1 MAHVLMTKTSN
12 LTPRQ
17 REIYDFVK
25 DNIMNRG
32 YGPTVREIG
41 DEFGIKSPN
50 GVMCHLKAL
59 EKKGLIIREPNLS
72 RAIQLTDKPQRKT
85 AVDLRGQFGQAGRLK
100 ENKDSEQID
109 FMDLLGS
116 GDHFLYRAAD
126 DSMVEEHIIKGDF
139 LVCRM
144 QQFYRD
150 GDRVIAVTENK
161 ETHYKRFYQDNNR
174 IRLDSITGPKKS
186 VFTDDVKILG
196 MVVGVVRKL

>member
-1 MAHVLMTKTSN
+1 MANILMTKTAN

-17 REIYDFVK
+17 REIYEFVK

-59 EKKGLIIREPNLS
+59 EKKGLITREPNLS
-72 RAIQLTDKPQRKT
+72 RAIQLSDKPQRKT
-85 AVDLRGQFGQAGRLK
+85 AVDLRGQFGQGTRLR
-100 ENKDSEQID
+100 ENKDAEQID

-126 DSMVEEHIIKGDF
+126 DSMADEHIIKGDF
-139 LVCRM
+139 LLCRM

-161 ETHYKRFYQDNNR
+161 ETHYKRFYQDGER
-174 IRLDSITGPKKS
+174 IRLDSIGTPKKS
-186 VFTDDVKILG
+186 IYTNDVKILG
-196 MVVGVVRKL
+196 MVIGVVRKI

>member
-1 MAHVLMTKTSN
+1 MANILMTKTAN

-17 REIYDFVK
+17 REIYEFVK

-72 RAIQLTDKPQRKT
+72 RAIQLSDKPQRKT
-85 AVDLRGQFGQAGRLK
+85 AVELRGQFGQGSRLR
-100 ENKDSEQID
+100 ENKDNEQVD

-126 DSMVEEHIIKGDF
+126 DSMAEEHIVKGDY
-139 LVCRM
+139 LLCRM

-161 ETHYKRFYQDNNR
+161 ETHYKRFYQDGDR
-174 IRLDSITGPKKS
+174 IRLDSMGTPKKS
-186 VFTDDVKILG
+186 IYTNDVKILG
-196 MVVGVVRKL
+196 MVIGVVRKI

>member
-1 MAHVLMTKTSN
+1 MANVLMTKTAN

-17 REIYDFVK
+17 REIYEFVK

-59 EKKGLIIREPNLS
+59 EKKGLITREANLS
-72 RAIQLTDKPQRKT
+72 RAIQLCDKPQRKT
-85 AVDLRGQFGQAGRLK
+85 AVDLRGQFGQGGRLR

-116 GDHFLYRAAD
+116 GDHFCYRATD
-126 DSMVEEHIIKGDF
+126 DSMAEENIVKGDY
-139 LVCRM
+139 LLCRM

-161 ETHYKRFYQDNNR
+161 ETHYKRFYQDGGR
-174 IRLDSITGPKKS
+174 IRLDSVSAPKRS
-186 VFTDDVKILG
+186 IYADNVNILG
-196 MVVGVVRKL
+196 MVIGVVRKF